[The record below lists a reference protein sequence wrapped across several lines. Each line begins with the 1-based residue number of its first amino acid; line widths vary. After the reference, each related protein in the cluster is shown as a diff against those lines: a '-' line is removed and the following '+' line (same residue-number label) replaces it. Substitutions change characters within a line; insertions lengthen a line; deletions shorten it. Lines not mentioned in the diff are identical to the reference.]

1 MWSNQKRGNFFVWSR
16 CWDFAR
22 TAGSFTN
29 PGRSERLVAWESH
42 RQTST
47 SWTKHQQALLSV
59 FTRTASAV
67 FQKLSEVPTNNLQK
81 TTVVLRWG
89 HTFNCKH
96 LYRMK
101 FAVSFLNYSKAF
113 LTKSSSGGRRIAMA
127 CYDIAPSSFYLTLP
141 LRSSLLLN
149 LKSKPLCCPSASR
162 NHLYQIKLCSSP
174 STRLACPPHG

>member
-1 MWSNQKRGNFFVWSR
+1 MNK
-16 CWDFAR
+16 
-22 TAGSFTN
+22 T
-29 PGRSERLVAWESH
+29 P
-42 RQTST
+42 TST
-47 SWTKHQQALLSV
+47 SQCLHKNCFCSV
-59 FTRTASAV
+59 PEITWGSHKQPHYTEGNRQTYRAH
-67 FQKLSEVPTNNLQK
+67 QK

-96 LYRMK
+96 PYRMQ

-162 NHLYQIKLCSSP
+162 NHLYQIELSSSP
-174 STRLACPPHG
+174 STRLACPPHA